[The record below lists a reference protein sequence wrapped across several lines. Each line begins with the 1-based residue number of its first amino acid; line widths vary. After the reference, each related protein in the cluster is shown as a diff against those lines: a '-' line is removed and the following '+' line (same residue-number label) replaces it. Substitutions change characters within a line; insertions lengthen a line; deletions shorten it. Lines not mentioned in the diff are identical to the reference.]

1 VTEADR
7 WRACNHPHLEK
18 VRTPDVLPT
27 VRSAGRP
34 SLGWVITPRMVNP
47 PIIHRCNTCGQVGEK
62 AVNGG

>member
-1 VTEADR
+1 
-7 WRACNHPHLEK
+7 
-18 VRTPDVLPT
+18 VLPT